1 MTGNCDG
8 SLSKAPRR
16 SLHFPHITPLCL
28 PPKSDFVSDG
38 FRRGNA
44 ILVSLRPLLSKI
56 NDGGGG
62 RRGFGD
68 NEDTTDARSESDNAS
83 RAFHQCSRGGQAWF
97 SLSFFSRIHLSL
109 IIFFDFPF
117 LSEV

>member
-1 MTGNCDG
+1 MYHYQG
-8 SLSKAPRR
+8 RR
-16 SLHFPHITPLCL
+16 GDPFIFYTLRPLCL

-62 RRGFGD
+62 RCGFGD
-68 NEDTTDARSESDNAS
+68 NEDTADARSESDNAS
-83 RAFHQCSRGGQAWF
+83 HAFHQCSRGG
-97 SLSFFSRIHLSL
+97 
-109 IIFFDFPF
+109 
-117 LSEV
+117 